1 MKPQNKK
8 KNTWDD
14 HLTRKA
20 RKDNY
25 PARSVYKLEEI
36 QKKTKIIKK
45 GQNILDLGSAP
56 GSWLLYASEVTGNKG
71 RVVGIDLKPVT
82 IKLPAHAQAY
92 TGDILSMDTEL
103 LEKIGKDYNLVIS
116 DMAPDTTGNKN
127 VDAARSYN
135 LSEAAL
141 NIAGDLLLPGGN
153 FICKIFQGSDF
164 EQFLLMVKTQFSKY
178 KIFKPQSSRKASKEI
193 FIIGLGKK

>member
-56 GSWLLYASEVTGNKG
+56 GSWLLYASEITGNKG

-82 IKLPAHAQAY
+82 IKLPANAQAY